1 MKIIMSDDS
10 DYQRTVRYIT
20 VESYARCSEKHAK
33 SFFPHT
39 STIRYRTVRYRMV
52 RTTHTIRSVRY
63 RDCTVI
69 VKERAALLTRSPSS
83 AVPMAG
89 SSGLFW
95 IAQSR

>member
-1 MKIIMSDDS
+1 MKIIMSDS
-10 DYQRTVRYIT
+10 DYQRTVRYST
-20 VESYARCSEKHAK
+20 VATVVREMQRKTRKIIFSR
-33 SFFPHT
+33 T
-39 STIRYRTVRYRMV
+39 STIKYRTVSYRIMRTV
-52 RTTHTIRSVRY
+52 RTVRTIRY

-69 VKERAALLTRSPSS
+69 VKKRAALLTRSPSS